1 MSSSSSPSPASSSS
15 SSEPKAEGFF
25 ADIISSV
32 FDGGVNHGLILGM
45 HLSFFGLL
53 LVLMALYVLTQWNI
67 HVLALAGVSVCLWAS
82 TGWFVMEL
90 MKAQKIQEEEKRE
103 KEKNASATGVKLE
116 GEAQESIAAVE
127 TKKDI

>member
-1 MSSSSSPSPASSSS
+1 
-15 SSEPKAEGFF
+15 
-25 ADIISSV
+25 
-32 FDGGVNHGLILGM
+32 
-45 HLSFFGLL
+45 
-53 LVLMALYVLTQWNI
+53 
-67 HVLALAGVSVCLWAS
+67 
-82 TGWFVMEL
+82 MEL